1 MVMYGNVYFI
11 FSEATFMYLWPVES
25 TCGQFF
31 VLFFFFFFSFSSL
44 RLHNKA
50 QEKDRTASFSYFP
63 AT

>member
-31 VLFFFFFFSFSSL
+31 VLFFFFFFFFSSL